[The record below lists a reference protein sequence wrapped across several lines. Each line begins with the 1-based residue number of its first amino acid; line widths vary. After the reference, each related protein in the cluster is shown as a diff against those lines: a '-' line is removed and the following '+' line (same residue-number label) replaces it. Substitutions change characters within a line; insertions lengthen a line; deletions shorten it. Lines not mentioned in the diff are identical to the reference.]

1 MKKLMIVMS
10 LLLGVSV
17 VLLGGRS
24 YAQYT
29 QDNSYWDTAFQG
41 MGPVSQGPAEGF
53 DQAPVVSEYQAIN
66 GGLSAFAPEFSEG
79 TVESAHQ
86 PSRYDEITV
95 GGMSPFST
103 YSGQ

>member
-29 QDNSYWDTAFQG
+29 QDNSYWETATAG
-41 MGPVSQGPAEGF
+41 MAPLSQGPAEGF
-53 DQAPVVSEYQAIN
+53 DQAPQVSEFQAMTTE
-66 GGLSAFAPEFSEG
+66 GLSAYSPASPESTMESAGVPSEWNTLFGGLNSFAP
-79 TVESAHQ
+79 
-86 PSRYDEITV
+86 
-95 GGMSPFST
+95 
-103 YSGQ
+103 YSGK

>member
-29 QDNSYWDTAFQG
+29 QGNSYWATAFQG
-41 MGPVSQGPAEGF
+41 MGPLSQGPAEGF
-53 DQAPVVSEYQAIN
+53 NQAPQVSEYQARTTE
-66 GGLSAFAPEFSEG
+66 GLSAFASEEG
-79 TVESAHQ
+79 TVESVHQ
-86 PSRYDEITV
+86 PSTYEERTI
-95 GGMSPFST
+95 GGMSSFAP
-103 YSGQ
+103 YSGK